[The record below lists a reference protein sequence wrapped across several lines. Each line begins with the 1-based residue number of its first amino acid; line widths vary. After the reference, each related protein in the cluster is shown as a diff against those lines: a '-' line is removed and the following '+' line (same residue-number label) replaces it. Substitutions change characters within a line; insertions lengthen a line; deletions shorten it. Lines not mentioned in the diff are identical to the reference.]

1 MCHFKVSLVRIKMIS
16 IQVGKYGSEECWKE
30 LFSFLVET
38 IETAVKSWHETS
50 SVDARVYF
58 LLDKEKT
65 QTDKY
70 APVVNIDKVCIFLV
84 NLCAIIIVV
93 PCLDIL
99 FINFMLTIH
108 AYLAALCCSLMI
120 INSKIFPVYY
130 YKF

>member
-1 MCHFKVSLVRIKMIS
+1 MIS
-16 IQVGKYGSEECWKE
+16 VQAGKYGSEEGWKD

-70 APVVNIDKVCIFLV
+70 APVVNIDKVCIFFL

-93 PCLDIL
+93 PCFDIL
-99 FINFMLTIH
+99 FLNFMLSIP
-108 AYLAALCCSLMI
+108 AYFDGFCCSLMI
-120 INSKIFPVYY
+120 INS
-130 YKF
+130 